1 MVFGIQNLT
10 ARVGHKREVG
20 ERLDSHIRC
29 IISMIGSKRLERGV
43 GDRKCLEMEGREKRG
58 EKQEREWP
66 GERKGR

>member
-10 ARVGHKREVG
+10 ARVGLKCEVG

-29 IISMIGSKRLERGV
+29 IISMIGSKRLERG
-43 GDRKCLEMEGREKRG
+43 DRKCLAMEGREKRG